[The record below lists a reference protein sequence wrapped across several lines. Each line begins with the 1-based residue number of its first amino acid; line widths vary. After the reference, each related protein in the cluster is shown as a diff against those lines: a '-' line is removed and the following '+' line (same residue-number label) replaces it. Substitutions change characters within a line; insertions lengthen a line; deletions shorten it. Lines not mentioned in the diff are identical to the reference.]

1 MRVDCPLSQLGYR
14 PMFTSRQ
21 RTGCGRK
28 THMDVMPRITNE
40 NKKSRVQYETGF
52 GSFAVRHRGT
62 FIPSYHGTRLAE
74 MGCAF
79 TRIYA

>member
-1 MRVDCPLSQLGYR
+1 MRVVGPLSQPGHR
-14 PMFTSRQ
+14 SMFISRQ

-28 THMDVMPRITNE
+28 THMDVMPRITN
-40 NKKSRVQYETGF
+40 KKQQ
-52 GSFAVRHRGT
+52 VRDRLWLQCSSIVIVVHY
-62 FIPSYHGTRLAE
+62 IPSYHGTRLAE